1 MSHLIDLA
9 VVFTLLTAS
18 ALKLSLLSALMI
30 SPPAWLSSHFT
41 AALSDLSTWETG
53 LCISMTLIVPTLQ
66 GCCKN

>member
-18 ALKLSLLSALMI
+18 AFKLSVLSALMI

-41 AALSDLSTWETG
+41 AAL
-53 LCISMTLIVPTLQ
+53 
-66 GCCKN
+66 